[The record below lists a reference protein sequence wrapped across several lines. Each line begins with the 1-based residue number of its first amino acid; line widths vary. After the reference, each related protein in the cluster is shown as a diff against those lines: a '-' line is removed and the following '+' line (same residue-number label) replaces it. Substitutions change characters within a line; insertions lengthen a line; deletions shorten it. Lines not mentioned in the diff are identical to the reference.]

1 MLGRTVSHYRILDKL
16 GRGGMGVVYVAEDTH
31 LARVVAVKFCTSARD
46 NTQFRARFLR
56 EARSASS
63 LNHPH
68 IAGVYD
74 YGETPEGDP
83 FIVME
88 LVKGADLFHLL
99 RRGPLPVLQSL
110 RIAEA
115 VAEGLAEAHRHGI
128 IHRDIKPSNIVV
140 GEEGTV
146 KVLDFGLAKQIEK
159 LPHTQDDSTVAD
171 SDTMEGV
178 VLGTPS
184 YMSPEQAREGTLG
197 PPTDLFSLGA
207 VLYECLAG
215 RPPFSGVNNVD
226 ILAAVLHT
234 DPPPPSVFNSA
245 LPPEVDRIAL
255 KALSKSSET
264 RYQSAEEMLADLRPV
279 IAALGV
285 GAEIMSAV
293 TEPLPPRPQ
302 VPATGASSA
311 WKSLVTLAG
320 PLRRSRLRAVVVLAA
335 LAAAAI
341 AGWWTLAGGGY
352 QPPVEARRWY
362 EEGVA
367 ALRDGTYYKA
377 SKALERAADR
387 DDRFSMAHA
396 RLAEALLELDFADKA
411 KEEMLRAAPPGSKPS
426 LTRPEQAY
434 IQALHLTLTG
444 DFDGAVAKYREMADR
459 TPSNDR
465 ANAYVDL
472 GRAYEKNEK
481 SKDALEC
488 YRQAT
493 RWQPQNPAAWLRLAV
508 LYGRQR
514 DQAKAAPA
522 FHEAESLYRSHSNIE
537 GVTEVLYQRATL
549 ANQLSQGAEARTLL
563 EQSLDMTGHT
573 GNVSQ
578 QIVVLQQLSNIE
590 LRAGENQSAERFATQ
605 AIDLARANGL
615 EGLATRGLIDL
626 GNAYFIRGEIAEAS
640 NRFQQAIDYARRFHA
655 QRSQAR
661 ALFSMGSLELQHGRP
676 DEGLRKVEEARAW
689 YERGGYQRETA
700 QALILIARAQRQKGD
715 LPEALQ
721 SFEQELQ
728 IARRLGDQAQVGISQ
743 QGIGTVLEAQ
753 ERWPEALAYF
763 RDASGTAAQ
772 SGDRVNAPYYA
783 IDVSRV
789 LCRLGR
795 PDEARRTFEQIDP
808 GSNWTLA
815 MQADFL
821 RAAIALTQRELPAA
835 IENSRRVLARPGLN
849 NSFLAA
855 ARSILGLAQAASGAR
870 RDALETTAEAAKLSG
885 KYGSTVLMV
894 EPMLARAEALLAAGD
909 RPKALEAALAAQPEF
924 ARTNRDEPA
933 WRGWVLAARVE
944 SALGNAAKS
953 REYREKAVNS
963 LAALQKKWDSES
975 YLTYLSRPDV
985 QLDRSLLSRL
995 PGAK

>member
-1 MLGRTVSHYRILDKL
+1 MLGRTVSHYRILGKL

-31 LARVVAVKFCTSARD
+31 LGRRVAVKFSTSASD
-46 NTQFRARFLR
+46 NAQFRARFLR
-56 EARSASS
+56 EARAASM

-88 LVKGADLFHLL
+88 LVKGEDLFHLL
-99 RRGPLPVLQSL
+99 RGGPLPVVQSL
-110 RIAEA
+110 RIAEN
-115 VAEGLAEAHRHGI
+115 VAEALAEAHRHGI
-128 IHRDIKPSNIVV
+128 IHRDIKPSNIVA
-140 GEEGTV
+140 GENGMV
-146 KVLDFGLAKQIEK
+146 KVLDFGLAKQIER
-159 LPHTQDDSTVAD
+159 PTPTQDDSTVA
-171 SDTMEGV
+171 SDETMAGM
-178 VLGTPS
+178 VLGTPA

-215 RPPFSGVNNVD
+215 RPAFSGANNVE
-226 ILAAVLHT
+226 ILAAVLHVE
-234 DPPPPSVFNSA
+234 PPPPSRFNPA
-245 LPPEVDRIAL
+245 LTPEMDRIAL

-264 RYQSAEEMLADLRPV
+264 RYRSADEMLADLRPA
-279 IAALGV
+279 IAALDV
-285 GAEIMSAV
+285 GAE
-293 TEPLPPRPQ
+293 TEPLPPFSR
-302 VPATGASSA
+302 VRATGVSSA
-311 WKSLVTLAG
+311 WQSLATLAG
-320 PLRRSRLRAVVVLAA
+320 PLRRSRPRAVAVLAV
-335 LAAAAI
+335 LAVAAI
-341 AGWWTLAGGGY
+341 AGWWILAGGGY
-352 QPPVEARRWY
+352 HPPADALSWY

-377 SKALERAADR
+377 SKALERAAGSDE
-387 DDRFSMAHA
+387 RFSIAHA
-396 RLAEALLELDFADKA
+396 RLAEALLELDYADKA

-434 IQALHLTLTG
+434 IQALHFTLTG
-444 DFDGAVAKYREMADR
+444 DFAGAVEKYREMADH

-481 SKDALEC
+481 PKDALAC
-488 YRQAT
+488 YQQAT

-508 LYGRQR
+508 LCGRQR
-514 DQAKAAPA
+514 DQAKAAKA
-522 FHEAESLYRSHSNIE
+522 FEEAESLYRSHSNIE

-549 ANQLSQGAEARTLL
+549 ANQLSQAAQARTLL
-563 EQSLDMTGHT
+563 QQALDMTRQT

-578 QIVVLQQLSNIE
+578 QIVVLQQLGNIE
-590 LRAGENQSAERFATQ
+590 LRAGNNQDAERLASQ

-615 EGLATRGLIDL
+615 ESLATRGLIDL

-640 NRFQQAIDYARRFHA
+640 NRFQQAMEYARRYHA

-661 ALFSMGSLELQHGRP
+661 ALLSMGSLELQQGRSA
-676 DEGLRKVEEARAW
+676 EGLRKVEEARAW
-689 YERGGYQRETA
+689 YQRGGYQRETA
-700 QALILIARAQRQKGD
+700 QALILMAREQRQKGD
-715 LPEALQ
+715 FPAALR

-728 IARRLGDQAQVGISQ
+728 IARQLADQAQIGVSQ

-753 ERWPEALAYF
+753 EHWPEALAHF
-763 RDASGTAAQ
+763 REASATAAQ
-772 SGDRVNAPYYA
+772 SGDRLNAPYYA

-795 PDEARRTFEQIDP
+795 PEEARRMLEQIDP
-808 GSNWTLA
+808 ASNWTLA
-815 MQADFL
+815 MQADYL
-821 RAAIALTQRELPAA
+821 RAAIALTQRQFSAA
-835 IENSRRVLARPGLN
+835 IEDSRRVLARPGLN
-849 NSFLAA
+849 NAFLVGAH
-855 ARSILGLAQAASGAR
+855 SILGLAQAASGAR
-870 RDALETTAEAAKLSG
+870 SAALESTAEAAKLSG

-909 RPKALEAALAAQPEF
+909 RPTALETALAAQPEF

-933 WRGWVLAARVE
+933 WRGWLLAARAE
-944 SALGNAAKS
+944 SASGNPEKS
-953 REYREKAVNS
+953 REYREKATNS

-975 YLTYLSRPDV
+975 YQTYWNRPDV
-985 QLDRSLLSRL
+985 QLDRGLLLRL